1 MATTEYP
8 LLVLLLFFHAILLF
22 HHSCSAQIDNCPIV
36 IQIGRSGTSGAGRGI
51 NGDNQHYTFTD
62 LGMALDSL
70 EFQSGNDTVCI
81 DLTPG
86 EHVLGYSQRVIDRD
100 VVISG
105 GGPQEVTIVYCSA
118 SEGNRFESGYDEFP
132 LRFGNESRVM
142 VRGIRFEK
150 CARPLLFNETRNVT
164 LEDCSFR

>member
-22 HHSCSAQIDNCPIV
+22 HHSCSAQTHNCPVV
-36 IQIGRSGTSGAGRGI
+36 IQIGRSGTSGAGGGI
-51 NGDNQHYTFTD
+51 NGDNRHYTFTD

-105 GGPQEVTIVYCSA
+105 GGPQEVTVMCHSD
-118 SEGNRFESGYDEFP
+118 SEGNLPESGYNDFP
-132 LRFGNESRVM
+132 LRFGNESRVT
-142 VRGIRFEK
+142 VRGVRFEK
-150 CARPLLFNETRNVT
+150 CARPLLFYEAQNVT